1 MSSFSNVNYLK
12 SAKITFLQ
20 ELNQEIN
27 KKNHFGTL
35 EVISETISKS
45 LISHLQLYFN
55 IDISWSMN
63 ERCKDKQTKIHH
75 VKTIITN
82 LLTTL
87 YNDFKYQKISVIING
102 FETHIHKIMD
112 IENLIDHNLETY
124 ITPKIAELV
133 PLNSTNIEMA
143 LKTASRI
150 LDIEQANSEIEKVH
164 ILLTDGNATEGIT
177 NPFILK
183 TFMPEKVK
191 NIILGIGTDY
201 DANALQIIS
210 SANSTIFKHINEAE
224 TIGLYV
230 GEIIHAIEFKTL
242 TNLNINIENGEIYNF
257 ETGQWT
263 NILKI
268 DSIASEQIKTYHIRK
283 SSSNNIQV
291 NMDWSFNNIQHH
303 HSVSEYTFSNTII
316 RYKDRQDVL
325 ELLHTALEYSKGIK
339 STLIKEDGFGK
350 FLDDSDLDDS
360 NLEDEKNDSKT
371 IEIIE
376 KLKAKKVQNENT
388 ILETQNKQKEIKRNL
403 KLLTLRLMFYMEEN
417 QLQTDLFYIRLC
429 KDLTVAIDSI
439 DKKNANILINSRL
452 DSQGKQ
458 ETYTCEPDV
467 DDSDYNYYQYA
478 QREYDNNEDDNN
490 EDDYNKM
497 LLKLNINTASKN
509 NKKIESPYATLS
521 QVRFMRGVS
530 STPIEYDSE

>member
-1 MSSFSNVNYLK
+1 MSSFPNINYLK
-12 SAKITFLQ
+12 SAKITFLEELSQ
-20 ELNQEIN
+20 EPNN
-27 KKNHFGTL
+27 YFGTL
-35 EVISETISKS
+35 EVTSEAISKS
-45 LISHLQLYFN
+45 SIHHLQLYFN

-63 ERCKDKQTKIHH
+63 ERCKDKQPKIHH

-102 FETHIHKIMD
+102 FETHIHKILD

-143 LKTASRI
+143 LKTASQI
-150 LDIEQANSEIEKVH
+150 LDIDIEQANSEIEKVH

-191 NIILGIGTDY
+191 NVILGIGTDY

-242 TNLNINIENGEIYNF
+242 TDLNINIENGEIYNF
-257 ETGQWT
+257 ETGQWS
-263 NILKI
+263 NILKVE
-268 DSIASEQIKTYHIRK
+268 SIASEQIKTYHIRRG
-283 SSSNNIQV
+283 SSNNIKV
-291 NMDWSFNNIQHH
+291 NMNWSFNNIQLH
-303 HSVSEYTFSNTII
+303 HSVSEYTISNTII

-325 ELLHTALEYSKGIK
+325 ELLHTALEYSKGFK
-339 STLIKEDGFGK
+339 NTQIKEDRFSK
-350 FLDDSDLDDS
+350 FLYDSDLEND
-360 NLEDEKNDSKT
+360 KNDPNT
-371 IEIIE
+371 IAMIK
-376 KLKAKKVQNENT
+376 KLKAKREENEKT
-388 ILETQNKQKEIKRNL
+388 ILEKQNKQKEIKQNL

-439 DKKNANILINSRL
+439 DKKNADILINSRL

-467 DDSDYNYYQYA
+467 DDSDYDYYQYA
-478 QREYDNNEDDNN
+478 QREYDNNEDDDK

-497 LLKLNINTASKN
+497 LLKLNINTASN
-509 NKKIESPYATLS
+509 NKKLESPYSTLS